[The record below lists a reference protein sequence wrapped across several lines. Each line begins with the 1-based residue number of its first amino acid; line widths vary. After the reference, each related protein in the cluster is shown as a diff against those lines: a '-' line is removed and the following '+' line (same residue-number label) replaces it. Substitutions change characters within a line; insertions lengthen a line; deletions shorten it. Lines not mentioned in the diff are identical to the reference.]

1 MQQWLRLIIDVTH
14 RLGAGASMLA
24 LTGKASF
31 DTPAKCVDKAVD
43 NFVDCFLNYA
53 DFEYLPSLAKFW
65 AGIAKAT

>member
-1 MQQWLRLIIDVTH
+1 
-14 RLGAGASMLA
+14 MLA